1 MSTFTAAAA
10 TDRSL
15 IFTFAPES
23 TVPADFPERVEA
35 AMTAAGG
42 RVRFVELRVSDAEQ
56 EKRIDNPDRTEAGKL
71 ASLATL
77 RAIRRQDEVTPGGFT
92 PWRADMVIDT
102 DASDA
107 ESSARVIRDAFGLSA
122 VAPHEPYPEP
132 FSDGCAV

>member
-1 MSTFTAAAA
+1 
-10 TDRSL
+10 
-15 IFTFAPES
+15 
-23 TVPADFPERVEA
+23 
-35 AMTAAGG
+35 MTAAGG

-56 EKRIDNPDRTEAGKL
+56 EKRIENPDRTEAGKL

-77 RAIRRQDEVTPGGFT
+77 RAIRRQDEITPGGFT
-92 PWRADMVIDT
+92 PWRADMVINT

-132 FSDGCAV
+132 SSDGWAV